1 MGAGARCV
9 TLSGNGSHSI
19 VAKDT
24 DTAGNTGT
32 SAPVIYTLSTI
43 GPTVTESLTI
53 DTGSS
58 ATDRITSNDALT
70 GTGLANTAVDFT
82 IDGSLIATT
91 ATTDAVGAWS
101 FTPTG
106 LADGAHTIV
115 ASQTDAFGNIGTAA
129 LSFTLDTAAPAAP
142 SITSVTDDVAP
153 VTGTVAS
160 GGFSNDTTPTLAGT
174 AEANSTV
181 TIFDGANQLGT
192 ATANGSGGWT
202 FTTAALGQGSHS
214 FTATATDAAGSTGAA
229 SSAYSITIDTAAPGV
244 AITSAGGPV
253 GQAAQ
258 TISGTG
264 EAGTTVTLFDN
275 GSAAAL
281 GTAIVQSNGSWST
294 LVTLSGNGSHSIV
307 AQDTDTAGNTGTSAP
322 VVYTL
327 STIGPTVTASLTTD
341 TGSSATDRITSNDA
355 LTGTGLANTAVGFTI
370 DGSLIA
376 TTATT
381 NAVGA
386 WSFTPTG
393 LADGAHTIVASQ
405 TDTFGNIGTAALSFT
420 LDTAAPAAPSIT
432 SVTDDVAPVTGT
444 VASGGF
450 TNDTTP
456 TRQPAAAR
464 SQQHG
469 DALRHDG
476 TTVLGTATADGS
488 GQLDDHQSALARAAT
503 RFTAKAD
510 RRGRQHQCGLERLA
524 VTIDTARRRRRSRR
538 T

>member
-1 MGAGARCV
+1 M
-9 TLSGNGSHSI
+9 
-19 VAKDT
+19 
-24 DTAGNTGT
+24 
-32 SAPVIYTLSTI
+32 
-43 GPTVTESLTI
+43 
-53 DTGSS
+53 
-58 ATDRITSNDALT
+58 
-70 GTGLANTAVDFT
+70 
-82 IDGSLIATT
+82 
-91 ATTDAVGAWS
+91 
-101 FTPTG
+101 
-106 LADGAHTIV
+106 
-115 ASQTDAFGNIGTAA
+115 ASQTDSFGNIGTAA
-129 LSFTLDTAAPAAP
+129 LSFTLDTTAPAAP

-181 TIFDGANQLGT
+181 TIFDGLTQLGT

-229 SSAYSITIDTAAPGV
+229 SSAYSISIDTAAPGV

-275 GSAAAL
+275 NSAAAL

-420 LDTAAPAAPSIT
+420 LDTAAAAPSAPDLAVATDTGSSSTDNIT
-432 SVTDDVAPVTGT
+432 
-444 VASGGF
+444 
-450 TNDTTP
+450 NKTTP
-456 TRQPAAAR
+456 VFTGGGAEAGATVTLF
-464 SQQHG
+464 
-469 DALRHDG
+469 DTNG
-476 TTVLGTATADGS
+476 TTVLGTAVADGRE
-488 GQLDDHQSALARAAT
+488 LVDHQLGADERQPH
-503 RFTAKAD
+503 AD
-510 RRGRQHQCGLERLA
+510 RQADRHRRQHQRGLGRAGGDDRHHGAGGDCDGNSDQRGQRHGWRLHHQCGVADGERDVYRHA
-524 VTIDTARRRRRSRR
+524 GRWRKDPG
-538 T
+538 